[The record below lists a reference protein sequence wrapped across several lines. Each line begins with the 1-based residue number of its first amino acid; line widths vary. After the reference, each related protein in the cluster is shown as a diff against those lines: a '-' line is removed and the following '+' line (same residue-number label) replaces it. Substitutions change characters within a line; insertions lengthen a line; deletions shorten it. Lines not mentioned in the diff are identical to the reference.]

1 MTEQTP
7 PGQLGPGEG
16 AVPAESAVPAVPAV
30 RNVVIHLNNEQ
41 PVLADLFQLP
51 SPRDV
56 AVLCT
61 NLRTPDGK
69 RPVVIDQSDST
80 FLLPLAYIRF
90 IEIPVA
96 LEAVDGDPASTGRLQ
111 GRNRATAPAAPS
123 EPDLEIDEDFLRKIR
138 DA

>member
-1 MTEQTP
+1 MPAEP
-7 PGQLGPGEG
+7 
-16 AVPAESAVPAVPAV
+16 AVPTEPAV

-69 RPVVIDQSDST
+69 RPVFIDQSDST

-96 LEAVDGDPASTGRLQ
+96 LQAADGDPASTGRPQ
-111 GRNRATAPAAPS
+111 GRNRAPAPAEPS

>member
-1 MTEQTP
+1 LTEQTP
-7 PGQLGPGEG
+7 PGQLAPGEL
-16 AVPAESAVPAVPAV
+16 AVPREPVV

-69 RPVVIDQSDST
+69 RPVFIDQSDST

-96 LEAVDGDPASTGRLQ
+96 LDEADGDPGSGGRPP
-111 GRNRATAPAAPS
+111 GRHRATAPATPS
-123 EPDLEIDEDFLRKIR
+123 EPDLEIDEEFLRKIR